1 MVCLHVTSPSLS
13 PCSLFTTNFNIVSVV
28 MDNLM
33 GKMGCTP
40 ILSIKVSTKKI
51 KGAVHKNGDVDGTCK
66 QNFMPPFPNVKTA
79 PQFTTQ
85 PV

>member
-1 MVCLHVTSPSLS
+1 
-13 PCSLFTTNFNIVSVV
+13 
-28 MDNLM
+28 MDTLM

-66 QNFMPPFPNVKTA
+66 QNYAALSERKDRA

-85 PV
+85 PVWCHSQYVHHQMPYYAAS